1 MTEARI
7 IEKTIGHPSREDFT
21 FYLIETVH
29 FGGKTHRESD
39 RSYTTEAEARKA
51 AEDAGHDV
59 DQTLY
64 REG

>member
-7 IEKTIGHPSREDFT
+7 IEKTIGHPSGEDFT

-29 FGGKTHRESD
+29 FGGKTHRNPD
-39 RSYTTEAEARKA
+39 RSFKTEAEARKA
-51 AEDAGHDV
+51 AEAAGHEV
-59 DQTLY
+59 DQTVY